1 MAACHPKLK
10 TTPSVGLFLSRF
22 ADGEWAEVVRPWLE
36 SGRGTLG
43 RSLVVAPTRGHTQA
57 LKQRCLEEG
66 VAVLGVEF
74 LTPALARRKRTGA
87 AGLGKA
93 LQLLV
98 LRSRIAARLNPLGPD
113 DPARGLWK
121 SLESDAESALADFE
135 DLIRG
140 GYRAE
145 HFPLPELRGIFG
157 ELAAWI
163 ERHGYALGPLQDEAA
178 GLGRAE
184 PGDAPIADRLLILA
198 GGPEG
203 WGEFF
208 GLAALARRC
217 RSVTVVLA
225 EPEFRGTRGSGEEW
239 VNVWQAVLGAEAR
252 VVGADPSESC
262 SAVAE
267 LWEGSGGSAERAN
280 VIVARSKTDE
290 MARVADTVER
300 LLARG
305 SGNIGVVFPRA
316 GSAHARLARLLGQR
330 GIAYADLIGTAGT
343 PPVDTLIQRAL
354 ADYYERGCR
363 LEELLALWPLLRS
376 LNLARCSPAQARGVC
391 QRLFDE
397 VQAHAVEPHVGRLEA
412 SEDEAWREVGR
423 VARLLMPGWPE
434 HLAPSDA
441 LGRFEAARDRLGLAE
456 PAGWSVLREFAARAA
471 EPMPAGALLAAL
483 RAFLPET
490 GPAVSAPGKSVF
502 ARVTLTTVRRAAS
515 VAWSDVILTEA
526 NRGIW
531 PEKRESSCWLGDD
544 ARTELDRD
552 VGRFSLGLP
561 TGDDRAVLER
571 RLYCAVARNTRGRLH
586 FSAALFSDE
595 EPEVALGPNPW
606 LERVLWKKGLLSAA
620 DAGSEAFE
628 RLAPARGAAPIGAGA
643 PAGWHAI
650 WARRRDITAPFD
662 EFFLGEPGGRHRP
675 ADLTAKLIE
684 RGVAD
689 PAELW
694 FDAVLGVRRV
704 DWRPFSR
711 ARQRSVGNAVH
722 GVLAAALRGA
732 PAEGSFRRLPEPVAA
747 AARLGEELARLRAR
761 WPADRYWD
769 SFHMDVSRAAREL
782 LGRVFELRAGGFCA
796 VEAKIPEGASVPAGR
811 AGRVPVRGRMD
822 LVLSDRPGWEGS
834 RIEIVDF
841 KTGGE
846 SGFSARKM
854 ASSGASLQLGVY
866 LEAARSVGASGNVW
880 MFKPEERPRKIG
892 MEELEQACAKLW
904 ILGEHLERGLY
915 GARTADRSEYTHGF
929 EWPLACAPVASAI
942 LEAKFALTFGAGP
955 ASDGPEDDDA

>member
-22 ADGEWAEVVRPWLE
+22 ADGEWEEVVRPWLE
-36 SGRGTLG
+36 AGRGALG

-57 LKQRCLEEG
+57 LKQRCLAEG

-87 AGLGKA
+87 GGLGKA

-98 LRSRIAARLNPLGPD
+98 LRSRIAARMGPLGPD

-145 HFPLPELRGIFG
+145 HFPLPELREVFG

-163 ERHGYALGPLQDEAA
+163 EGHGYALGPLQDEAA
-178 GLGRAE
+178 GLGRPE
-184 PGDAPIADRLLILA
+184 PGEAPVADRLLILA

-208 GLAALARRC
+208 GLVAFARRC
-217 RSVTVVLA
+217 RSVTAVLA
-225 EPEFRGTRGSGEEW
+225 EPEFRGRRGSGEEW
-239 VNVWQAVLGAEAR
+239 VDVWQAVLGVEAQ
-252 VVGADPSESC
+252 VVGTDPAESC
-262 SAVAE
+262 AGVAE
-267 LWEGSGGSAERAN
+267 LWEGSAGSAERAE
-280 VIVARSKTDE
+280 VIVARSKSDE
-290 MARVADTVER
+290 MARVADAVER

-305 SGNIGVVFPRA
+305 SGNIGVVFPKA
-316 GSAHARLARLLGQR
+316 GAAHAGLARLLGER
-330 GIAYADLIGTAGT
+330 GIAYADLIGTSGA

-354 ADYYERGCR
+354 ADFYERGCR

-376 LNLARCSPAQARGVC
+376 LNLARLAPAQARRAC

-397 VQAHAVEPHVGRLEA
+397 VQTHSVEPHVARLEA
-412 SEDEAWREVGR
+412 AQDEDGREVGR
-423 VARLLMPGWPE
+423 GARLLMPGWPE

-456 PAGWSVLREFAARAA
+456 PAGWPALREFAARAA
-471 EPMPAGALLAAL
+471 EPMPVRALLEAF
-483 RAFLPET
+483 RAFLPEK
-490 GPAVSAPGKSVF
+490 GPAAEAPGRSVF
-502 ARVTLTTVRRAAS
+502 ARVTLTTCRRAAA
-515 VAWSDVILTEA
+515 VAWSDVILAEA
-526 NRGIW
+526 HRGIW

-544 ARTELDRD
+544 ARRELDKA

-561 TGDDRAVLER
+561 TSDDRAVLER
-571 RLYCAVARNTRGRLH
+571 RLYCALARNTRGRVF

-606 LERVLWKKGLLSAA
+606 LERVLWKQGLLSAA

-628 RLAPARGAAPIGAGA
+628 RLAPARRPGPQGAGA
-643 PAGWHAI
+643 PAAWHGI
-650 WARRRDITAPFD
+650 WARRRDIAAPFD
-662 EFFLGEPGGRHRP
+662 EFFLGEPAGRHRP
-675 ADLTAKLIE
+675 AGVTAKLIE
-684 RGVAD
+684 RGIAD

-694 FDAVLGVRRV
+694 FEAVLGVRRV

-711 ARQRSVGNAVH
+711 ARQRAVGNAVH
-722 GVLAAALRGA
+722 GVLAAALKGA
-732 PAEGSFRRLPEPVAA
+732 PAEGSFRRLPEPGAA
-747 AARLGEELARLRAR
+747 VTRLGGELERLRAR

-769 SFHMDVSRAAREL
+769 SFHMDVSCAAREL
-782 LGRVFELRAGGFCA
+782 LGRVFELRAEGFCA
-796 VEAKIPEGASVPAGR
+796 VEVDVPEGASVPAGR
-811 AGRVPVRGRMD
+811 AGRLPVRGRMD
-822 LVLSDRPGWEGS
+822 LVLSDRPRWEGA

-866 LEAARSVGASGNVW
+866 LEAARSVGAAGNVW
-880 MFKPEERPRKIG
+880 MVKPEERPRRIG
-892 MEELEQACAKLW
+892 TEELERACSRLW
-904 ILGEHLERGLY
+904 ILGEHLERGIY

-942 LEAKFALTFGAGP
+942 LEGKFALTFGAGP
-955 ASDGPEDDDA
+955 VADEPEDDDA